1 VPRRPPSRAA
11 TCLVAAGRQANVEGL
26 GLEAAGIEYTG
37 KGVKTDES
45 LRTTNKKVWAVGDVA
60 GRQQFTHI
68 AGYHASVVIR
78 QILFRLP
85 AKVDDKAVPWV
96 TYTDPELAHVGLTAA
111 MAKERGL
118 ELKPLTFAY
127 AENDRARAE
136 RHTEG
141 FAKAWSTARAGST
154 APRSWAPTPAS
165 CSSSGSWRSR
175 RASRSAASPR

>member
-11 TCLVAAGRQANVEGL
+11 TSGRRRPAGERRGP

-85 AKVDDKAVPWV
+85 
-96 TYTDPELAHVGLTAA
+96 
-111 MAKERGL
+111 
-118 ELKPLTFAY
+118 
-127 AENDRARAE
+127 
-136 RHTEG
+136 
-141 FAKAWSTARAGST
+141 
-154 APRSWAPTPAS
+154 PRSTTRPCPGSPTPTP
-165 CSSSGSWRSR
+165 SSPT
-175 RASRSAASPR
+175 SA